1 VIDRHDDTTQPV
13 SPAEPT
19 VVAPATTV
27 IARATTL
34 LARTRAFLARWYVR
48 WALIVGAALG
58 ALGLVAGAV
67 VWIAFSRG
75 LPEIPSVERYR
86 PPIITEMI
94 SADGQVA
101 GEFFSERRKLVPF
114 DRIPKQLIQA
124 FIASE
129 DQRFFDHGGVDVF
142 GTLRAA
148 VNTYVLKRRVQGGS
162 TITQQTAKAILISA
176 EGFQEGTK
184 KSLRRKLRE
193 LILARRLESGFTK
206 EQILWIYLNGVYLG
220 HHSYGVQAAAENY
233 YRKNVEDL
241 TLEEAALLAGLP
253 QAPSKYSPFSHPE
266 TAKDRRR
273 YVLRRM
279 FEEKF
284 ITAEERQRASEAEVK
299 VHGVDD
305 VFRETAPF
313 YVEQVRRHVVEQY
326 GNDRLLHDG
335 LRVEMAMDLEKQRA
349 AQTAMLEGLLEVD
362 RRQGYYGP
370 LAKVQGAERKAFAE
384 RLARAWPAGALAVGE
399 HAIGIVTAVDGGAN
413 VVRVAVGAN
422 DGVIPVAGLR
432 WARRPNPEV
441 SYADALVSNVQGVLR
456 GGDVVLVRRVTRKE
470 LMDAEK
476 AIAAGRANEVP
487 EAELLL
493 ALEQEPKLQGALVS
507 VDPWTGYV
515 AAMVGGY
522 DFDAS
527 EFNRAFQ
534 ACRQPGSAFKPIV
547 YSAAVEKLDF
557 TPATILTD
565 APLVFR
571 DEENSWKPQNYGE
584 EFKGDVTVRTALIN
598 SMNIPAVKTAEALIV
613 KIGST
618 ALADWAKQL
627 GITTPVKLELGSA
640 LGSSC
645 VNLWELTNV
654 YALFARYGD
663 RRGSAF
669 VKRVLDR
676 DGRVLEDHSD
686 WRDPWTPLSARLAA
700 GLAEVSRT
708 HEQAMDPRTAYTL
721 VHLMREVATVGTGAR
736 AAKLGKPAAGK
747 TGTTNDSFDTWFMGF
762 THDLATGVWLGYD
775 INVTPLGRYETGGH
789 ASLPIWLEYM
799 KHALRDRPQP
809 EFVPPEGM
817 VIVRID
823 PETGKP
829 VESGGVFEPFKE
841 GSEPKLD
848 DGTQPKVDTQQL
860 IME

>member
-1 VIDRHDDTTQPV
+1 VTERDEDTTRPA

-19 VVAPATTV
+19 VVAPEPTELPGATPFLRRRWV
-27 IARATTL
+27 RRVLAAAGVLAAVVL
-34 LARTRAFLARWYVR
+34 LAV
-48 WALIVGAALG
+48 AA
-58 ALGLVAGAV
+58 
-67 VWIAFSRG
+67 VWIHFSRG
-75 LPEIPSVERYR
+75 LPEIPTVERYR
-86 PPIITEMI
+86 PPIITEMV

-101 GEFFSERRKLVPF
+101 GEFFEERRKVVPF
-114 DRIPKQLIQA
+114 ERIPARLIQA
-124 FIASE
+124 FVASE
-129 DQRFFDHGGVDVF
+129 DQRFFTHGGVDWR

-148 VNTYVLKRRVQGGS
+148 VNTYVLRRRVQGGS
-162 TITQQTAKAILISA
+162 SITQQTAKAILISA

-184 KSLRRKLRE
+184 KSLRRKVRE
-193 LILARRLESGFTK
+193 LLLAFRLERAFTK
-206 EQILWIYLNGVYLG
+206 EQILWMYLNGVYLG

-233 YRKNVEDL
+233 FRKNVEDL

-266 TAKDRRR
+266 TAKERRR

-279 FEEKF
+279 AEEGF
-284 ITAEERQRASEAEVK
+284 ITAAERERASDAEVK

-313 YVEQVRRHVVEQY
+313 YVEQVRRQVVDRY
-326 GNDRLLHDG
+326 GNERLLHDG

-349 AQTAMLEGLLEVD
+349 AQGAMLVGLLEVD
-362 RRQGYYGP
+362 RRQGYLGP
-370 LAKVQGAERKAFAE
+370 IQRVQGPERKALEE
-384 RLARAWPAGALAVGE
+384 RLGRAWPAGALAVGE
-399 HAIGIVTAVDGGAN
+399 HAVGIVTGVDGEKN
-413 VVRVAVGAN
+413 VVRVSVGAN
-422 DGVIPVAGLR
+422 DGLLPLAGMR

-441 SYADALVSNVQGVLR
+441 FYPDALLRGVQGVLR
-456 GGDVVLVRRVTRKE
+456 TGDVVLVRRVTRKE
-470 LMDAEK
+470 LQDAETS
-476 AIAAGRANEVP
+476 IDAGRPREVP
-487 EAELLL
+487 EAEVLL

-522 DFDAS
+522 DFEAS

-547 YSAAVEKLDF
+547 YSAAVEKLDYS
-557 TPATILTD
+557 PATILTD
-565 APLVFR
+565 APIVFR

-584 EFKGDVTVRTALIN
+584 EFKGDVTLRTALVN

-613 KIGST
+613 KHGST

-654 YALFARYGD
+654 YALFARYGE
-663 RRGSAF
+663 RRGSTF

-686 WRDPWTPLSARLAA
+686 WRDPWTPLTARMAA
-700 GLAEVSRT
+700 GLAEVTRPR
-708 HEQAMDPRTAYTL
+708 EQAMDPRTAYTL

-736 AAKLGKPAAGK
+736 AKALGKPAAGK

-762 THDLATGVWLGYD
+762 TRDLATGVWLGYD

-789 ASLPIWLEYM
+789 ASLPIWLSYM
-799 KHALRDRPQP
+799 RGALRDRPEP
-809 EFVPPEGM
+809 EFEPPPGIVM
-817 VIVRID
+817 VKID

-829 VESGGVFEPFKE
+829 VETGGVAEPFKE
-841 GSEPKLD
+841 GMEPKLD
-848 DGTQPKVDTQQL
+848 DGAAPKVDAQQL

>member
-1 VIDRHDDTTQPV
+1 VTERDDEKTLPA

-19 VVAPATTV
+19 VVAPETTV
-27 IARATTL
+27 IVGETGFFKRKL
-34 LARTRAFLARWYVR
+34 VR
-48 WALIVGAALG
+48 RL
-58 ALGLVAGAV
+58 LVAAAGAFGLGV
-67 VWIAFSRG
+67 VAAVGIWIHFSRG
-75 LPEIPSVERYR
+75 LPEIPTIEQYR

-101 GEFFSERRKLVPF
+101 GEFFVERRKVIPIE
-114 DRIPKQLIQA
+114 RIPKRIVQA
-124 FIASE
+124 FVASE
-129 DQRFFDHGGVDVF
+129 DQRFFDHAGVDWR

-148 VNTYVLKRRVQGGS
+148 VNTYVLRRRVQGGS

-184 KSLRRKLRE
+184 KSLRRKIRE
-193 LILARRLESGFTK
+193 LILAVRLERAFTK
-206 EQILWIYLNGVYLG
+206 EQILWMYLNGVYLG

-253 QAPSKYSPFSHPE
+253 QAPSKYSPFAHPE

-279 FEEKF
+279 FEERM
-284 ITAEERQRASEAEVK
+284 ITAEERERASEAEVK

-313 YVEQVRRHVVEQY
+313 YVEQVRRQVVDRY
-326 GNDRLLHDG
+326 GNERLLKDG

-349 AQTAMLEGLLEVD
+349 AQRAMLVGLLEVD
-362 RRQGYYGP
+362 RRQGYNGA
-370 LAKVQGAERKAFAE
+370 LQRVQGPERKALEE
-384 RLARAWPAGALAVGE
+384 RLARAWPPGALGEGDHAV
-399 HAIGIVTAVDGGAN
+399 GIVTAVDVAKN
-413 VVRVAVGAN
+413 LLRVAIGQN
-422 DGVIPVAGLR
+422 EGILPVSGMR

-441 SYADALVSNVQGVLR
+441 FYPDALIQNVQGVLKP
-456 GGDVVLVRRVTRKE
+456 GDVILVRRVARKE
-470 LMDAEK
+470 LVEAEGSSSVGK
-476 AIAAGRANEVP
+476 PREVP

-515 AAMVGGY
+515 SAMVGGY
-522 DFDAS
+522 DFEAS

-547 YSAAVEKLDF
+547 YAAAVEKLDY

-565 APLVFR
+565 APIVFR
-571 DEENSWKPQNYGE
+571 DDENSWKPQNYGE
-584 EFKGDVTVRTALIN
+584 DFKGDVTLRTALVN

-613 KIGST
+613 KHGST

-663 RRGSAF
+663 RRGNGF

-676 DGRVLEDHSD
+676 DGRVLEDHAD
-686 WRDPWTPLSARLAA
+686 WRDPWMPLSARLAA
-700 GLAEVSRT
+700 GLAEVSRAR
-708 HEQAMDPRTAYTL
+708 EQAMDPRTAYTL

-736 AAKLGKPAAGK
+736 AKALGKPAAGK
-747 TGTTNDSFDTWFMGF
+747 TGTTNDSFDTWFLGF
-762 THDLATGVWLGYD
+762 TRDLATGVWLGYD

-789 ASLPIWLEYM
+789 ASLPIWLDYM
-799 KHALRDRPQP
+799 RAALRERPQP
-809 EFVPPEGM
+809 EFEPPPGILM
-817 VIVRID
+817 VRID
-823 PETGKP
+823 PTTGKAVETG
-829 VESGGVFEPFKE
+829 GVVEPFKE
-841 GSEPKLD
+841 GLEPKLED
-848 DGTQPKVDTQQL
+848 AGEQKVDAQQL